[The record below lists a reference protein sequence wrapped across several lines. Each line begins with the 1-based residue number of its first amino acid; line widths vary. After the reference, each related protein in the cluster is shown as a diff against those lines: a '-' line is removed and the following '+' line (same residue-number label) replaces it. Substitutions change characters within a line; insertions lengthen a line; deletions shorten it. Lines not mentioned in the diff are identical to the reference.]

1 MITQNRE
8 ILPRKIIPNHYN
20 LTLKPNFKSFKFD
33 GNVKIDV
40 EVKENSDLMLLNGT
54 ELEILSVN
62 LSNETEEINISDF
75 NLDESSQIISINL
88 KDKVAQ
94 GNYLLEIDFIG
105 ELNDRLH
112 GFYRSAYTNP

>member
-40 EVKENSDLMLLNGT
+40 EVIENCERARYAQGSSINIKEDLERSSDL
-54 ELEILSVN
+54 
-62 LSNETEEINISDF
+62 ISKIDR
-75 NLDESSQIISINL
+75 QI
-88 KDKVAQ
+88 
-94 GNYLLEIDFIG
+94 
-105 ELNDRLH
+105 
-112 GFYRSAYTNP
+112 